1 MFTVKVIEQY
11 QCKIGK
17 KDSIIK
23 KTRIFT
29 TPSIEVDEFEEEY
42 LVTINEGK
50 ILSVPM
56 HHFPSRLELQDDSFI
71 EAIYIENANGKT
83 VHAVR
88 SSPIIGI
95 K

>member
-1 MFTVKVIEQY
+1 MFTVKVIEHY

-17 KDSIIK
+17 KESNIK
-23 KTRIFT
+23 KTRIFI
-29 TPSIEVDEFEEEY
+29 TPSVEVDEFEEEY
-42 LVTINEGK
+42 LITIHEGK
-50 ILSVPM
+50 ILSVPK
-56 HHFPSRLELQDDSFI
+56 HYLPEEDIKDGFI

-83 VHAVR
+83 VQAIR